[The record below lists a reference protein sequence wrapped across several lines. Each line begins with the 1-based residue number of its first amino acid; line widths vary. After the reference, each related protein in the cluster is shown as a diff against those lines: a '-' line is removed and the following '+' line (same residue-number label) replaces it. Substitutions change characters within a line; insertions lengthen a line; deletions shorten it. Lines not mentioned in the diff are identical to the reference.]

1 MQIRLPRVRYAAAVV
16 AVVALETGA
25 LGTGAAHAA
34 GSHAN
39 GRVTKVGFASP
50 AKASDYGWNAQGYNG
65 AKAAASATGA
75 SFDAITNVGYDKTDV
90 VLRQLIQQGA
100 NFIIAHASGY
110 DTIAARLAQQYKVP
124 MITYDVASNLKKG
137 TVSYITTS
145 SQQAAYLAGI
155 LAAKMTK
162 THKVG
167 IIISAADDN
176 WYKMSGGFAQ
186 GFRSVDK
193 TSKIYF
199 ATISPTGYDDAAGGK
214 RVANSVIAQGADVL
228 FTMGDNA
235 SFGYLQAVESAKVG
249 HKVWMIGDI
258 GDMTPID
265 KHHVFLSSV
274 LWNFTKV
281 FTQAIK
287 DVNNGTYGTHGY
299 NLDLKNG
306 GVSLLKTK
314 YIPASAWA
322 AVQKAEKGIL
332 SGKIKV
338 KVTHK
343 AAQVQALIKSRP

>member
-1 MQIRLPRVRYAAAVV
+1 MQIRLRRARYVAAVAAVV
-16 AVVALETGA
+16 A
-25 LGTGAAHAA
+25 LGTGTAYGAATHAK
-34 GSHAN
+34 GK
-39 GRVTKVGFASP
+39 VTKVGFASP
-50 AKASDYGWNAQGYNG
+50 AKASDYGWNAQGYAG
-65 AKAAASATGA
+65 AKAAAKAMGA
-75 SFDAITNVGYDKTDV
+75 SLDAITNIGYDKTDV
-90 VLRQLIQQGA
+90 VLRQLVQQGA
-100 NFIIAHASGY
+100 QFIVAHASGF

-137 TVSYITTS
+137 SVSYITTS
-145 SQQAAYLAGI
+145 SQEAAYLAGI
-155 LAAKMTK
+155 LAAKTTK

-167 IIISAADDN
+167 IVISAADDN

-228 FTMGDNA
+228 FTMGDDA
-235 SFGYLQAVESAKVG
+235 SFGYLQAVESANVG

-258 GDMTPID
+258 GNMTPID

-281 FTQAIK
+281 FTQAIQ

-299 NLDLKNG
+299 DLDLKNG

-314 YIPASAWA
+314 YISPSAWA
-322 AVQKAEKGIL
+322 AVTKAEQGIL
-332 SGKIKV
+332 SGKVKI
-338 KVTHK
+338 KVTHN
-343 AAQVQALIKSRP
+343 AGQVQALLK

>member
-1 MQIRLPRVRYAAAVV
+1 MQIRVPRAGL
-16 AVVALETGA
+16 AVVALVVA
-25 LGTGAAHAA
+25 VLGIATAVGAAAA
-34 GSHAN
+34 TKSGK
-39 GRVTKVGFASP
+39 VTKVGFASP

-75 SFDAITNVGYDKTDV
+75 SFDPITNIGYDKTDV
-90 VLRQLIQQGA
+90 VLRQLVQQGA
-100 NFIIAHASGY
+100 NFIVAHASGY

-124 MITYDVASNLKKG
+124 MITYDVPSNLKKG
-137 TVSYITTS
+137 YVSYITTS
-145 SQQAAYLAGI
+145 SQEGAYLAGI
-155 LAAKMTK
+155 LAAKTTK

-167 IIISAADDN
+167 IVISAADDN

-214 RVANSVIAQGADVL
+214 RVASSVIAQGADVI

-235 SFGYLQAVESAKVG
+235 SFGYLQAIGSAKVG

-258 GDMTPID
+258 GDMRPID
-265 KHHVFLSSV
+265 KSHVFLSSV
-274 LWNFTKV
+274 TWNFTKV

-287 DVNNGTYGTHGY
+287 DVNSGTYGTHGY
-299 NLDLKNG
+299 DLNLKNG

-314 YIPASAWA
+314 YISSSAWA
-322 AVQKAEKGIL
+322 AVTAAQKGIL
-332 SGKIKV
+332 SGAIKIKV
-338 KVTHK
+338 THNAK
-343 AAQVQALIKSRP
+343 QVQALLK